1 VKTAWL
7 YAGQGSQTPG
17 MGRDFYD
24 EFPEVRG
31 IFDSGAAGF
40 DVRRTCFDAP
50 AEVLSQ
56 TRYTQP
62 CMAAFAAAVTLL
74 LRSRGLAPDC
84 LAGLSLGEYAALHA
98 AGVFDADTL
107 LELLA
112 FRGLAMEESS
122 AGLDTRMSAVL
133 GLAEPLVRRAVAESA
148 GEGVV
153 SCTNFNCPGQIV
165 IGGETR
171 AVAAAEA
178 RCLALGAKRCLPVNT
193 SGPFHTPLM
202 ESASA
207 RLREKLGRTVLAPQ
221 RVPVIFNVTAKP
233 APDGEVRNLLCEQV
247 KSPVLF
253 EQTIR
258 ALSARGADT
267 IIEIGPGRALSGFVK
282 KTAPEIRTV
291 TIEKTEDLRKLEV
304 LWS

>member
-1 VKTAWL
+1 
-7 YAGQGSQTPG
+7 

-40 DVRRTCFDAP
+40 DVRGTCFDAP

-62 CMAAFAAAVTLL
+62 CMAAFAAAVTLI
-74 LRSRGLAPDC
+74 LRNRGLAPDC
-84 LAGLSLGEYAALHA
+84 LAGLSLGEYSALHA

-107 LELLA
+107 LDLLA
-112 FRGLAMEESS
+112 FRGIAMEESS

-133 GLAEPLVRRAVAESA
+133 GLSETLVRQAVAESA
-148 GEGVV
+148 GEGIV

-171 AVAAAEA
+171 AVAAAET

-193 SGPFHTPLM
+193 SGPFHTALM
-202 ESASA
+202 RPASM
-207 RLREKLGRTVLAPQ
+207 RLRGKLDETTLAPQ
-221 RVPVIFNVTAKP
+221 KIPVIFNVTAR
-233 APDGEVRNLLCEQV
+233 AALDINVRELLCRQV
-247 KSPVLF
+247 KSPVMF

-258 ALSARGADT
+258 ELASRGVDT
-267 IIEIGPGRALSGFVK
+267 VIEIGPGRALSGFVK

-291 TIEKTEDLRKLEV
+291 AIEKTGDLKKLEE
-304 LWS
+304 LWN